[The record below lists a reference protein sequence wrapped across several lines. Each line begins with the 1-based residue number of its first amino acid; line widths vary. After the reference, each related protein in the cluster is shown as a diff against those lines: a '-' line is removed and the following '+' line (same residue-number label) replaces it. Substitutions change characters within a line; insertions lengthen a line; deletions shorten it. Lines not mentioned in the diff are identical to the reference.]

1 MYCKANGLRQVK
13 YKSPVSH
20 MIPIYQMCTNLDKA
34 AIFFHNWCVIFTMK
48 ECLLDVTK
56 NINVWSPLLGGSMN
70 HRSRKMIVAAHKNE
84 KVFCLKAFLLDFSN
98 FISLPLI

>member
-1 MYCKANGLRQVK
+1 
-13 YKSPVSH
+13 
-20 MIPIYQMCTNLDKA
+20 
-34 AIFFHNWCVIFTMK
+34 MK

-70 HRSRKMIVAAHKNE
+70 HGSQKIIVAGHKNE
-84 KVFCLKAFLLDFSN
+84 KVFYLKVFLLDFSN